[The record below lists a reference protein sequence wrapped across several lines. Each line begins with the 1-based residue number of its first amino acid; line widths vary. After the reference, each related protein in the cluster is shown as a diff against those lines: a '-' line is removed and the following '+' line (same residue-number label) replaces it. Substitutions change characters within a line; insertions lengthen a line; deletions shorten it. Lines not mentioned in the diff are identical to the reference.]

1 MCLTIFNKSE
11 VNRAESLQNFLFP
24 QSLLP
29 SFSSVSINLL
39 FRALLPAG
47 TQDVPEQNNSSEL
60 ITLQG
65 WPALYPRIR
74 SVCLPID
81 LTLAAF
87 CHLGINNSMFYLTI
101 YLFSKIV
108 AISLTFWNVYD
119 KVFAVNCARKRV
131 KLRPGLIRARSQPRF
146 LTKTFWAIMW
156 AFHLFPVLLL
166 LK

>member
-1 MCLTIFNKSE
+1 MCLTIFHKNK
-11 VNRAESLQNFLFP
+11 VNRAESFQNFLFH

-29 SFSSVSINLL
+29 SFSCVSINLL
-39 FRALLPAG
+39 LGALLPAG
-47 TQDVPEQNNSSEL
+47 AQDVPQQNNRSQL

-81 LTLAAF
+81 LIRAAF

-108 AISLTFWNVYD
+108 AIFLTFCNVYD
-119 KVFAVNCARKRV
+119 KVFAVNCTRKRV
-131 KLRPGLIRARSQPRF
+131 KLRPGLMCARSQPIF
-146 LTKTFWAIMW
+146 LTKPF
-156 AFHLFPVLLL
+156 
-166 LK
+166 

>member
-1 MCLTIFNKSE
+1 MRGCMCLTIVNKSE

-65 WPALYPRIR
+65 DRK
-74 SVCLPID
+74 SV
-81 LTLAAF
+81 
-87 CHLGINNSMFYLTI
+87 
-101 YLFSKIV
+101 V
-108 AISLTFWNVYD
+108 
-119 KVFAVNCARKRV
+119 
-131 KLRPGLIRARSQPRF
+131 
-146 LTKTFWAIMW
+146 
-156 AFHLFPVLLL
+156 
-166 LK
+166 